1 MNGLK
6 HHFPYSGSVTG
17 LTSGIIAIVC
27 DERPDWNKT
36 KVSFGVC
43 VVMFLAGLAYVTP
56 VRTQ

>member
-1 MNGLK
+1 MKGLK
-6 HHFPYSGSVTG
+6 HRFLHSGSVTG

-43 VVMFLAGLAYVTP
+43 VVMFLAGLAYVMP
-56 VRTQ
+56 VRTE

>member
-1 MNGLK
+1 MNGLI
-6 HHFPYSGSVTG
+6 HHFLYSGSVTG

-56 VRTQ
+56 VRTY